1 MRDGEHDGLRA
12 RGLPRPTGTGQI
24 ARRHGDRQLK
34 MMSSSSV
41 QGDPMLGVIAG
52 VLLVLWLLGFLIF
65 HVTAGAI
72 HLLLVSAVVLFVLHL
87 LKGRGVI

>member
-1 MRDGEHDGLRA
+1 
-12 RGLPRPTGTGQI
+12 
-24 ARRHGDRQLK
+24 
-34 MMSSSSV
+34 
-41 QGDPMLGVIAG
+41 MLGVIAG

-87 LKGRGVI
+87 LKGRGVICAESFLRTVLPIC

>member
-1 MRDGEHDGLRA
+1 
-12 RGLPRPTGTGQI
+12 
-24 ARRHGDRQLK
+24 
-34 MMSSSSV
+34 
-41 QGDPMLGVIAG
+41 MLGVIAG

-72 HLLLVSAVVLFVLHL
+72 HLLIVSAVVLFVLHL

>member
-1 MRDGEHDGLRA
+1 
-12 RGLPRPTGTGQI
+12 
-24 ARRHGDRQLK
+24 
-34 MMSSSSV
+34 
-41 QGDPMLGVIAG
+41 MLGVIAG

-87 LKGRGVI
+87 FKGRGVI